1 MNHYNPRDIP
11 LSNSPAPAGP
21 WDMGHWMCK
30 APRLV
35 PRGCDVEI
43 KLPFPYEDDVT
54 ESVKVTVAQA
64 GNVIAEY
71 EKVDVT
77 IADETMTFTIGQSA
91 TLSLDATE
99 GPVLV
104 QIRAIITN
112 VGAVKSP
119 VFKFATDADEM
130 TLNDDYFDADE
141 TVDGVAFSIND
152 DGELV
157 ATTTQA
163 FANKYGFTIEDDS
176 DLVVT
181 VNG

>member
-1 MNHYNPRDIP
+1 MNHYNPQDRP
-11 LSNSPAPAGP
+11 LSNSPAPPGPRDPWHRIRAG
-21 WDMGHWMCK
+21 
-30 APRLV
+30 LI

-43 KLPFPYEDDVT
+43 KLPFPYEDEAT

-71 EKVDVT
+71 EKADVT

-104 QIRAIITN
+104 QIRAIITD

-119 VFKFATDADEM
+119 VFEFATDADEM
-130 TLNDDYFDADE
+130 TLNDEILGAD
-141 TVDGVAFSIND
+141 G
-152 DGELV
+152 GE
-157 ATTTQA
+157 
-163 FANKYGFTIEDDS
+163 
-176 DLVVT
+176 
-181 VNG
+181 